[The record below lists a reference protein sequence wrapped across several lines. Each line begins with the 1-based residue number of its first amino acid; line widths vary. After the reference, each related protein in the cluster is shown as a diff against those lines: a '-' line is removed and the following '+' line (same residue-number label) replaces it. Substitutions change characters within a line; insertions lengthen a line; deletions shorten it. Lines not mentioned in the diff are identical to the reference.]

1 MSNEGKFCQLFVQRS
16 WINDLGPPPIIVRCG
31 LLAWTIPGMDSLQV
45 AQSESSKSSSR
56 STSPCRPFAGSHS
69 SHHLTTTTT
78 STTAVVTSAP
88 HTPHITAPQNVST
101 AQALQVRSQVRYPCS
116 QFLLSMGQTLP
127 EYLCV

>member
-1 MSNEGKFCQLFVQRS
+1 MKDGKS
-16 WINDLGPPPIIVRCG
+16 YYRCG

-69 SHHLTTTTT
+69 SHHLNTTTNTT
-78 STTAVVTSAP
+78 TNTTAVVTSAP
-88 HTPHITAPQNVST
+88 HTPHITAPQNVSI

-116 QFLLSMGQTLP
+116 QFLLSMGQTLL

>member
-1 MSNEGKFCQLFVQRS
+1 MG
-16 WINDLGPPPIIVRCG
+16 CG

-78 STTAVVTSAP
+78 NTTAVVTSAP
-88 HTPHITAPQNVST
+88 HTPHITAPQNVAIAHAAGLWSGT
-101 AQALQVRSQVRYPCS
+101 
-116 QFLLSMGQTLP
+116 LSMQPVLALYDSNARGVSLHVAR
-127 EYLCV
+127 EYTRHE